1 MSLPPNFGQAFDLS
15 SLTKP
20 KVDPTTPLPGIEV
33 SVENLSSDILPLS
46 LVRPVIVLMWSPRS
60 AESVEMI
67 KVLGKLQI
75 DFKEAFALAR
85 VDIEAHPQVAQAFQT
100 KAVPYAVA
108 IIAEQMV
115 PLFEQSYPEAQVR
128 MVIDKVLTLAS
139 EQGIGQAPVEQMEA
153 EEIEAMEAL
162 EAGNYVAAEAAYKK
176 WLSRKPS
183 ENLAKLGLAQ
193 TQLLMR
199 TEGSDLDTVISES
212 TKNPGDIALQ
222 LKAADVEMVNGGVEA
237 AFTRLL
243 HAVRATSGDDRTKV
257 KNHLLNLFALVD
269 PSDPRLVAARKEL
282 ASALFSEKH

>member
-20 KVDPTTPLPGIEV
+20 KVDPSVPMPGIEV

-46 LVRPVIVLMWSPRS
+46 LVRPVIVLMWSSRS
-60 AESVEMI
+60 PESVEMV
-67 KVLGKLQI
+67 KVLGKLESEY
-75 DFKEAFALAR
+75 KEAFALAR
-85 VDIEAHPQVAQAFQT
+85 VDIEVHPQVAQAFQT
-100 KAVPYAVA
+100 KSIPYAVA

-115 PLFEQSYPEAQVR
+115 PLFEQAYPEAQVR
-128 MVIDKVLTLAS
+128 MVLDKVLTLAS
-139 EQGIGQAPVEQMEA
+139 EQGVGAAPVEQMEA

-162 EAGNYVAAEAAYKK
+162 EAGNFVGAEAAYKK
-176 WLSRKPS
+176 WLARKPA

-193 TQLLMR
+193 TQLLIR
-199 TEGSDLDTVISES
+199 TEGLELNAVLDES
-212 TKNPGDIALQ
+212 TKNPSDIALQ
-222 LKAADVEMVNGGVEA
+222 LKAADVEIVNGGVEA

-257 KNHLLNLFALVD
+257 KDHLLNLFALVD

-282 ASALFSEKH
+282 ASALF

>member
-20 KVDPTTPLPGIEV
+20 KVDPATPLPGIEV
-33 SVENLSSDILPLS
+33 SVENLSSEILPLS
-46 LVRPVIVLMWSPRS
+46 LVRPVIVVMWSPRS
-60 AESVEMI
+60 VESADMV
-67 KVLGKLQI
+67 KVLGKLEV
-75 DFKEAFALAR
+75 DYKEAFALAR

-100 KAVPYAVA
+100 KSIPYAVA

-139 EQGIGQAPVEQMEA
+139 EQGVGQAPIEQMEA
-153 EEIEAMEAL
+153 EEVEAL
-162 EAGNYVAAEAAYKK
+162 EALEVGNYVAAEAAYKK

-199 TEGSDLDTVISES
+199 TEELELDTVIAES
-212 TKNPGDIALQ
+212 TKNPSDIALQ
-222 LKAADVEMVNGGVEA
+222 LKAADVEIVNGGVDA

-243 HAVRATSGDDRTKV
+243 HAIRATSGDDRAKV
-257 KNHLLNLFALVD
+257 KDHLLNLFALVD

-282 ASALFSEKH
+282 ASALF

>member
-20 KVDPTTPLPGIEV
+20 KVDPSTPLPGIEV

-60 AESVEMI
+60 KESLEIV
-67 KVLGKLQI
+67 KVLGKLEV
-75 DFKEAFALAR
+75 DYKGAFALAH

-128 MVIDKVLTLAS
+128 MVLDKVLTLAS

-199 TEGSDLDTVISES
+199 TEGLELSAVIDQSALNPSDIT
-212 TKNPGDIALQ
+212 LQ
-222 LKAADVEMVNGGVEA
+222 LKAADVEIVNGGVEA
-237 AFTRLL
+237 AFARLI
-243 HAVRATSGDDRTKV
+243 HAVRATSGDERTKV
-257 KNHLLNLFALVD
+257 KDHLLNLFALID
-269 PSDPRLVAARKEL
+269 QSDPRLVAARKEL
-282 ASALFSEKH
+282 ASALF

>member
-1 MSLPPNFGQAFDLS
+1 MSLPPNFGQVFDLS

-67 KVLGKLQI
+67 KVLGKLEI
-75 DFKEAFALAR
+75 DYKGAFALAR

-128 MVIDKVLTLAS
+128 MVMDKVLTLAS

-153 EEIEAMEAL
+153 EEIEAMDAL

-199 TEGSDLDTVISES
+199 TEGLELSEVIDQSAL
-212 TKNPGDIALQ
+212 NPSDIALQ
-222 LKAADVEMVNGGVEA
+222 LKAADVEIVNGGVEA
-237 AFTRLL
+237 AFARLI
-243 HAVRATSGDDRTKV
+243 HAVRATSGDERTKV
-257 KNHLLNLFALVD
+257 KDHLLNLFALVD
-269 PSDPRLVAARKEL
+269 QSDPRLVAARKEL
-282 ASALFSEKH
+282 ASALF

>member
-20 KVDPTTPLPGIEV
+20 KVDPSIPMPGIEV
-33 SVENLSSDILPLS
+33 SVENLSSEILPLS
-46 LVRPVIVLMWSPRS
+46 LVRPVIVLMWSARSPES
-60 AESVEMI
+60 AEMV
-67 KVLGKLQI
+67 KLLGKLEE
-75 DFKEAFALAR
+75 DYKDAFALAR
-85 VDIEAHPQVAQAFQT
+85 VDIEVHPQVAQAFQT
-100 KAVPYAVA
+100 KTIPYAVA

-115 PLFEQSYPEAQVR
+115 PLFEQAYPEAQVR
-128 MVIDKVLTLAS
+128 MVLDKVLTLAS
-139 EQGIGQAPVEQMEA
+139 QQGVGQAPVEQMEA

-162 EAGNYVAAEAAYKK
+162 EAGDYLAAEAAYKK

-199 TEGSDLDTVISES
+199 TEGLDLNQVIDES
-212 TKNPGDIALQ
+212 TNNPGDIALQ

-243 HAVRATSGDDRTKV
+243 HAVRATTGDDRSKV
-257 KNHLLNLFALVD
+257 KDHLLNLFALID

-282 ASALFSEKH
+282 ASALF

>member
-20 KVDPTTPLPGIEV
+20 KVDPATPLPGIEV

-60 AESVEMI
+60 TESVEMV
-67 KVLGKLQI
+67 KVLGKLEI
-75 DFKEAFALAR
+75 DYKGAFALAR

-128 MVIDKVLTLAS
+128 MVMDKVLTLAS

-153 EEIEAMEAL
+153 EEIEAMDAL

-199 TEGSDLDTVISES
+199 TEGLELSEVIDQSAL
-212 TKNPGDIALQ
+212 NPGDITLQ
-222 LKAADVEMVNGGVEA
+222 LKAADVEIVNGGVEA
-237 AFTRLL
+237 AFARLI
-243 HAVRATSGDDRTKV
+243 HAVRATSGDERTKV
-257 KNHLLNLFALVD
+257 KDHLLNLFALVD
-269 PSDPRLVAARKEL
+269 QSDPRLVAARKEL
-282 ASALFSEKH
+282 ASALF

>member
-20 KVDPTTPLPGIEV
+20 KVDPSIPLPGIEV

-46 LVRPVIVLMWSPRS
+46 LVRPVIVVMWSPRS
-60 AESVEMI
+60 AESAEMV
-67 KVLGKLQI
+67 KVLGKLEVDYKQ
-75 DFKEAFALAR
+75 AFALAR

-100 KAVPYAVA
+100 KSIPYAVA

-115 PLFEQSYPEAQVR
+115 PLFEQTYPEAQVR

-153 EEIEAMEAL
+153 EEIEALEAL
-162 EAGNYVAAEAAYKK
+162 EAGNYGAAEVAYKK

-183 ENLAKLGLAQ
+183 ENLAKIGLAQ
-193 TQLLMR
+193 TQLLIR
-199 TEGSDLDTVISES
+199 TEGLELDAVISES

-222 LKAADVEMVNGGVEA
+222 LKAADVEIVNGGVEA

-243 HAVRATSGDDRTKV
+243 HAVRATAGDDRAKV
-257 KNHLLNLFALVD
+257 KDHLLNLFALVD

-282 ASALFSEKH
+282 ASALF

>member
-20 KVDPTTPLPGIEV
+20 KVDPATPLPGIEV

-46 LVRPVIVLMWSPRS
+46 LVRPVIVVMWSPRS
-60 AESVEMI
+60 TESADMV
-67 KVLGKLQI
+67 KVLGKLEV
-75 DFKEAFALAR
+75 DYKEAFALAR

-100 KAVPYAVA
+100 KSIPYAVA

-139 EQGIGQAPVEQMEA
+139 EQGVGQAPIEQMEA
-153 EEIEAMEAL
+153 EEVEAL
-162 EAGNYVAAEAAYKK
+162 EALEVGNYVAAEAAYKK

-199 TEGSDLDTVISES
+199 TEELELDTVIAES
-212 TKNPGDIALQ
+212 TKNPSDIALQ
-222 LKAADVEMVNGGVEA
+222 LKAADVEIVNGGVDA

-243 HAVRATSGDDRTKV
+243 HAIRATSGDDRAKV
-257 KNHLLNLFALVD
+257 KDHLLNLFALVD

-282 ASALFSEKH
+282 ASALF

>member
-67 KVLGKLQI
+67 KVLGKLEI
-75 DFKEAFALAR
+75 DYKGAFALAR

-128 MVIDKVLTLAS
+128 MVMDKVLTLAS

-153 EEIEAMEAL
+153 EEIEAMDAL
-162 EAGNYVAAEAAYKK
+162 EAGNYVAAEVAYKK

-199 TEGSDLDTVISES
+199 TEGLELSEVIDQSAL
-212 TKNPGDIALQ
+212 NPSDIALQ
-222 LKAADVEMVNGGVEA
+222 LKAADVEIVNGGVEA
-237 AFTRLL
+237 AFARLI
-243 HAVRATSGDDRTKV
+243 HAVRATSGDERTKV
-257 KNHLLNLFALVD
+257 KDHLLNLFALVD
-269 PSDPRLVAARKEL
+269 QSDPRLVAARKEL
-282 ASALFSEKH
+282 ASALF

>member
-1 MSLPPNFGQAFDLS
+1 MSLPPNFGKAFDLS

-20 KVDPTTPLPGIEV
+20 KVDTSVPMPGLEV
-33 SVENLSSDILPLS
+33 SVENLSSEILPLS
-46 LVRPVIVLMWSPRS
+46 LVRPVIVVMWSPRS
-60 AESVEMI
+60 AESAEMV
-67 KVLGKLQI
+67 KVLGKLEVDYKQ
-75 DFKEAFALAR
+75 AFALAR
-85 VDIEAHPQVAQAFQT
+85 VDIEAHPQVGQAFQT
-100 KAVPYAVA
+100 KSIPYAVA

-153 EEIEAMEAL
+153 EEIEALEAL
-162 EAGNYVAAEAAYKK
+162 EAGNYLAAEVAYKK

-183 ENLAKLGLAQ
+183 ENLAKIGLAQ
-193 TQLLMR
+193 TQLLIR
-199 TEGSDLDTVISES
+199 TEGLELEAVISES

-222 LKAADVEMVNGGVEA
+222 LKAADVEIVNGGVEA

-243 HAVRATSGDDRTKV
+243 HAVRATAGDDRAKV
-257 KNHLLNLFALVD
+257 KDHLLNLFALVD

-282 ASALFSEKH
+282 ASALF

>member
-20 KVDPTTPLPGIEV
+20 KVDPSIPLPGIEV
-33 SVENLSSDILPLS
+33 SVENLSIDILPLS
-46 LVRPVIVLMWSPRS
+46 LVRPVIVLMCSPRS
-60 AESVEMI
+60 TESVVMF
-67 KVLGKLQI
+67 KVLGKLEG
-75 DFKEAFALAR
+75 DYKGTFALAR

-100 KAVPYAVA
+100 KSVPYAVA

-128 MVIDKVLTLAS
+128 MVLDKVLTLAS

-153 EEIEAMEAL
+153 EEIEAMDAL
-162 EAGNYVAAEAAYKK
+162 EAGNYAAAEAAYKK

-199 TEGSDLDTVISES
+199 TEGLELDVVLDES
-212 TKNPGDIALQ
+212 TKNPADISLQ
-222 LKAADVEMVNGGVEA
+222 LKAADVEIVNGGVEA
-237 AFTRLL
+237 AFARLIQ
-243 HAVRATSGDDRTKV
+243 AVRSTSGDERTKV
-257 KNHLLNLFALVD
+257 KDHLLNLFALVD
-269 PSDPRLVAARKEL
+269 QSDPRLVAARKEL
-282 ASALFSEKH
+282 ASALF

>member
-20 KVDPTTPLPGIEV
+20 KVDPSIPMPGIEV
-33 SVENLSSDILPLS
+33 SVENLSSEILPLS

-60 AESVEMI
+60 PESAEMV
-67 KVLGKLQI
+67 KLLGKLEGDYKQ
-75 DFKEAFALAR
+75 AFALAR

-100 KAVPYAVA
+100 KTVPYAVA

-115 PLFEQSYPEAQVR
+115 PLFEQAYPEAQVR
-128 MVIDKVLTLAS
+128 MVLDKVLTLAS
-139 EQGIGQAPVEQMEA
+139 EQGVGQAPVEQMEA

-162 EAGNYVAAEAAYKK
+162 EAGNYLAAEAAYKK

-199 TEGSDLDTVISES
+199 TEGLDLKQVIDES
-212 TKNPGDIALQ
+212 TNNPGDIALQ
-222 LKAADVEMVNGGVEA
+222 LKAADVEIVNGGVEA

-243 HAVRATSGDDRTKV
+243 HAVRATTGDDRSKV
-257 KNHLLNLFALVD
+257 KDHLLNLFALVD

-282 ASALFSEKH
+282 ASALF

>member
-67 KVLGKLQI
+67 KVLGKLEI
-75 DFKEAFALAR
+75 DYKSAFALAR

-128 MVIDKVLTLAS
+128 MVMDKVLTLAS

-153 EEIEAMEAL
+153 EEIEAMDAL

-199 TEGSDLDTVISES
+199 TEGLELSEVIDQSAL
-212 TKNPGDIALQ
+212 NPSDIALQ
-222 LKAADVEMVNGGVEA
+222 LKAADVEIVNGGVEA
-237 AFTRLL
+237 AFARLI
-243 HAVRATSGDDRTKV
+243 HAVRATSGDERTKV
-257 KNHLLNLFALVD
+257 KDHLLNLFALVD
-269 PSDPRLVAARKEL
+269 QSDPRLVAARKEL
-282 ASALFSEKH
+282 ASALF

>member
-20 KVDPTTPLPGIEV
+20 KVDPSVPLPGIEV
-33 SVENLSSDILPLS
+33 SVENLSSEILPLS
-46 LVRPVIVLMWSPRS
+46 LVRAVIVVMWSPRS
-60 AESVEMI
+60 PESVEMVKI
-67 KVLGKLQI
+67 LGKLELDYKQN
-75 DFKEAFALAR
+75 FALAR
-85 VDIEAHPQVAQAFQT
+85 VDIEAHPQVGQAFQT
-100 KAVPYAVA
+100 KSIPYAVA

-139 EQGIGQAPVEQMEA
+139 EQGVGQAPVESMEA

-162 EAGNYVAAEAAYKK
+162 EAGNFVAAEAAYKK
-176 WLSRKPS
+176 WLSRKPN

-199 TEGSDLDTVISES
+199 TEGLQLDDVIAES
-212 TKNPGDIALQ
+212 TSNPTDITLQ
-222 LKAADVEMVNGGVEA
+222 LKAADVEIVNGGVEA

-243 HAVRATSGDDRTKV
+243 HAVRATSGEDRTKV
-257 KNHLLNLFALVD
+257 KDHLLSLFSLID
-269 PSDPRLVAARKEL
+269 QSDPRLVAARKEL
-282 ASALFSEKH
+282 ASALF

>member
-33 SVENLSSDILPLS
+33 SVENLRSDILPLS

-67 KVLGKLQI
+67 KVLGKLEV
-75 DFKEAFALAR
+75 DYKGAFALAR

-128 MVIDKVLTLAS
+128 MVMDKVLTLAS

-153 EEIEAMEAL
+153 EEIEAMDAL

-199 TEGSDLDTVISES
+199 TEGLELSEVIDQSAL
-212 TKNPGDIALQ
+212 NPSDIALQ
-222 LKAADVEMVNGGVEA
+222 LKAADVEIVNGGVEA
-237 AFTRLL
+237 AFARLI
-243 HAVRATSGDDRTKV
+243 HAVRATSGDERTKV
-257 KNHLLNLFALVD
+257 KDHLLNLFALVD
-269 PSDPRLVAARKEL
+269 QSDPRLVAARKEL
-282 ASALFSEKH
+282 ASALF

>member
-20 KVDPTTPLPGIEV
+20 KVDPSTPLPGIEV
-33 SVENLSSDILPLS
+33 SVENLSSEILPLS

-60 AESVEMI
+60 TESVEMI
-67 KVLGKLQI
+67 KVLGKLEI
-75 DFKEAFALAR
+75 DYKGAFALAR

-128 MVIDKVLTLAS
+128 MVMDKVLTLAS
-139 EQGIGQAPVEQMEA
+139 EQGIGQAPSEQMEA

-199 TEGSDLDTVISES
+199 TEGLELSVVIDQSALNPSDIQ
-212 TKNPGDIALQ
+212 LQ
-222 LKAADVEMVNGGVEA
+222 LKAADVEIVNGGVEA
-237 AFTRLL
+237 AFARLT
-243 HAVRATSGDDRTKV
+243 HAVRATSGDERTKV
-257 KNHLLNLFALVD
+257 KDHLLNLFALVD
-269 PSDPRLVAARKEL
+269 QSDPRLVAARKEL
-282 ASALFSEKH
+282 ASALF

>member
-67 KVLGKLQI
+67 KVLGKLEV
-75 DFKEAFALAR
+75 DYKGAFALAR

-128 MVIDKVLTLAS
+128 MVMDKDLTLAA

-153 EEIEAMEAL
+153 EEIEALEAL

-176 WLSRKPS
+176 WLSRKPA

-199 TEGSDLDTVISES
+199 TEGLELEKVVSES
-212 TKNPGDIALQ
+212 TKNPSDIALQ
-222 LKAADVEMVNGGVEA
+222 LKAADVEIVNGGVEA
-237 AFTRLL
+237 AFARLI
-243 HAVRATSGDDRTKV
+243 HAVRATSGDERTTV
-257 KNHLLNLFALVD
+257 KDHLLNLFALVD
-269 PSDPRLVAARKEL
+269 QSDPRLVAARKEL
-282 ASALFSEKH
+282 ASALF

>member
-20 KVDPTTPLPGIEV
+20 KVDPSTPLPGIEV
-33 SVENLSSDILPLS
+33 SVENLSSDILPMS

-60 AESVEMI
+60 TESVEMI
-67 KVLGKLQI
+67 KVLGKLEV
-75 DFKEAFALAR
+75 DYKGVFALAR

-128 MVIDKVLTLAS
+128 MVMDKVLTLAS

-153 EEIEAMEAL
+153 EEIEALEAL

-176 WLSRKPS
+176 WLSRKPG

-199 TEGSDLDTVISES
+199 TEGLELNQVIDQSALNPSDIT
-212 TKNPGDIALQ
+212 LQ
-222 LKAADVEMVNGGVEA
+222 LKAADVEIVNGGVEA
-237 AFTRLL
+237 AFARLI
-243 HAVRATSGDDRTKV
+243 HAVRATTGDERTKV
-257 KNHLLNLFALVD
+257 KDHLLNLFALVD
-269 PSDPRLVAARKEL
+269 QSDPRLVAARKEL
-282 ASALFSEKH
+282 ASALF